1 MNKIEKAIIFATKAH
16 AGTCRKGK
24 DKPYILHP
32 LEAMEIVMHF
42 TEDEDVLAAAVLH
55 DTVEDT
61 SVTVERLEKEF
72 GSRVAAL
79 VASVSEDKKRDRS
92 SESTWK
98 ERKQETISQLRNAS
112 YETKLICLGD
122 KLSNLREME
131 NDYADIDDA
140 LWERF
145 NQKDKAMH
153 AWYYRSIYEILKQ
166 DFGDSWELHEFE
178 GILDF
183 VFAHTGKE
191 IALPESWYS
200 DEGGT
205 V

>member
-32 LEAMEIVMHF
+32 IETMETVMRF

-61 SVTVERLEKEF
+61 AVTAERLEKEF
-72 GSRVAAL
+72 GPRVAAL

-166 DFGDSWELHEFE
+166 DFGDSWELYEFE

-183 VFAHTGKE
+183 VFAHIGKE

-200 DEGGT
+200 DEGGA